1 MSRPTR
7 YLTQTVAPGSS
18 ALSGHRG
25 AEAGVEDKNPSLTL
39 VDGTA
44 TQETVDPSSRR
55 DWLSKNQA
63 KNVGKVTRFACHH
76 C

>member
-1 MSRPTR
+1 M
-7 YLTQTVAPGSS
+7 QS

-25 AEAGVEDKNPSLTL
+25 AEAGVKDKNPSPTL
-39 VDGTA
+39 VDGMA

-55 DWLSKNQA
+55 DSLSKNQA
-63 KNVGKVTRFACHH
+63 KNVGKVTKFDCHR

>member
-7 YLTQTVAPGSS
+7 YLTQTVAPGQS

-55 DWLSKNQA
+55 D
-63 KNVGKVTRFACHH
+63 
-76 C
+76 